1 MSLMDGMDLIGYA
14 FGAILLMAAGYLQ
27 HGGYLKPARET
38 VWFAIAGAVLLAMS
52 LAMPGGD
59 NRLLAF
65 IGLWGAWLVGQARW
79 NKRATEGLSWSIRLM
94 MFAVMA
100 DTLWHLGRPGWI
112 NPNISGAILVL
123 GLPFVGS
130 VRWEGL
136 WVIALICTGSRGA
149 MVSII
154 LPLAWWNRTTIAK
167 YKWPAMALAVVGVLL
182 VVMRPGTILAR
193 FDHWAEALR
202 LFAASPWIGWGPGSY
217 VDVSR
222 IPWQNHADNALLTV
236 LAEQGLVGL
245 LVLIP
250 LGIVIARRWRFGS
263 ELTRLVLLATLLHN
277 LVDDTWLQP
286 WPAILLGLN
295 LAMLWRPDEAVETI
309 LAGVDPIA
317 GGAAA
322 PAPALSAPV
331 ER

>member
-1 MSLMDGMDLIGYA
+1 MSLMDGFDVVGYA
-14 FGAILLMAAGYLQ
+14 FGAVLLVAAGILQ
-27 HGGYLKPARET
+27 WRGRLKPSRET
-38 VWFAIAGAVLLAMS
+38 VWFLLAGAVLLVMS

-65 IGLWGAWLVGQARW
+65 IGLWGAWLVGQAHW
-79 NKRATEGLSWSIRLM
+79 NKRTTEVLSWSVRLM
-94 MFAVMA
+94 MFAVIA

-123 GLPFVGS
+123 GLPFVGN
-130 VRWEGL
+130 VRWAGL
-136 WVIALICTGSRGA
+136 WVIALLCTGSRGA

-154 LPLAWWNRTTIAK
+154 LPLAWWNRATIMR
-167 YKWPAMALAVVGVLL
+167 YKWTALALTLVSVLL
-182 VVMRPGTILAR
+182 VLMRPGTILAR

-202 LFAASPWIGWGPGSY
+202 LFAASPLIGWGPGSY

-236 LAEQGLVGL
+236 LSEQGLVGL
-245 LVLIP
+245 LALIP
-250 LGIVIARRWRFGS
+250 LGIVIARRWRLGS

-295 LAMLWRPDEAVETI
+295 LAMLWRVDEVPATALV
-309 LAGVDPIA
+309 GVDAAA
-317 GGAAA
+317 GGASA
-322 PAPALSAPV
+322 PAPAPGTAL
-331 ER
+331 E